1 MTFRSIICISR
12 RLAVLTIVLAV
23 AFAGSAQAQTAQ
35 PAPAGSQDAADL
47 AKKLSN
53 PVADLVSV
61 PFQFNWA
68 QPVGPDGDTRFI
80 LNVQPVMPFSVS
92 ENWNMIARIIVP
104 FVGQPPLAE
113 GGVAASGIGDV
124 LTSFFFSPKSS
135 SVVWGVGPVLS
146 LPSTSERTL
155 GTGKWS
161 AGPTFVILKQQGR
174 LTYGALV
181 NQVWSFA
188 GNDTR
193 SDVSQFFLQPFLAY
207 TTPAAVTLSVNSEM
221 VFNWEADS
229 GNKFTV
235 PLGGSLSKTF
245 LWGKQPMKMGLQSY
259 YNAVH
264 PDDASSWNVGLS
276 VTFLFPKRKGNS
288 AETKTTVI
296 SEPQP
301 RH

>member
-23 AFAGSAQAQTAQ
+23 AFAGSARAQTAQ

-161 AGPTFVILKQQGR
+161 AGPTFVILKQQGP

-229 GNKFTV
+229 GRRTTIPINLAV
-235 PLGGSLSKTF
+235 SKVATF
-245 LWGKQPMKMGLQSY
+245 GAFPASY
-259 YNAVH
+259 QVGAGFFVET
-264 PDDASSWNVGLS
+264 PDGRPDWQLRATITLM
-276 VTFLFPKRKGNS
+276 LPKR
-288 AETKTTVI
+288 
-296 SEPQP
+296 Q
-301 RH
+301 